1 MNIRSTVRYIF
12 VSQYDINK
20 EYKDYLNTFT
30 YSDNNLTEMG
40 EY

>member
-1 MNIRSTVRYIF
+1 MIF
-12 VSQYDINK
+12 NK
-20 EYKDYLNTFT
+20 EYKDYLNKFI